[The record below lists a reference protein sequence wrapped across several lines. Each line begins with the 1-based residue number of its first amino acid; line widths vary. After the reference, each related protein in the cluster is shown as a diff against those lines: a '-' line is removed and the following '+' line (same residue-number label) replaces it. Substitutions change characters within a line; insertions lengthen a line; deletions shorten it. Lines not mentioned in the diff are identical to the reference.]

1 MDSQDGTDSVGLESS
16 LNKATTDRIHSTGG
30 KKLAPVETAEVAYRE
45 YQLIGREKERS
56 EIIKLISGKSSQ
68 QREVISKRGGDRTKL
83 GIKPSLAGPLEGKTY
98 LIVLDDLSSTTEW
111 DAIIEHFPTTE
122 TASRIII
129 TTRVESIA
137 KHCSKKDE
145 NIYMLK
151 GLGDKDA
158 CDLLTEKKSFQ
169 VEELCL
175 NFQQV
180 IFPSLKALELAFLDN
195 LKSVEFGAGAMP
207 KLEQLFF
214 CWLAGQN
221 RHCVVSWART
231 SSKLQGIF
239 LVQW

>member
-1 MDSQDGTDSVGLESS
+1 MGLESS
-16 LNKATTDRIHSTGG
+16 LNKATTDRIHSTSG

-68 QREVISKRGGDRTKL
+68 QREVISVCGMGGLGKTTLVKDVYQSQELSAMFEKRACATIKHPFNLEDLISSLAMQLDEMSYRNEEVTDGDRTKL

-111 DAIIEHFPTTE
+111 DAIIEHFPITE

-158 CDLLTEKKSFQ
+158 CDLLTEKVF
-169 VEELCL
+169 VAYPCNVMHCL
-175 NFQQV
+175 
-180 IFPSLKALELAFLDN
+180 L
-195 LKSVEFGAGAMP
+195 
-207 KLEQLFF
+207 KLEIVPTEA
-214 CWLAGQN
+214 C
-221 RHCVVSWART
+221 
-231 SSKLQGIF
+231 
-239 LVQW
+239 